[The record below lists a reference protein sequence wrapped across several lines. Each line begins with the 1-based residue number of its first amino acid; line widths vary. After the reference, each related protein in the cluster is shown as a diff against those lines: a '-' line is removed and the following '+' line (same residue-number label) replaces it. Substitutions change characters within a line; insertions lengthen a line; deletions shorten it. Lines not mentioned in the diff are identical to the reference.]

1 MTQIEGSTAD
11 GFQPVRAAF
20 ERNFAD
26 GGEVGAGLTVYRH
39 GSPVVDL
46 WGGHA
51 DPETSRPWRRD
62 TIAPLASTCKTFAS
76 GAVLLL
82 VARGEVDLEAPVAR
96 YWPEFAQHGKG
107 EITVRTL
114 LSHRA
119 GLPSLHLRPITWEDL
134 RAWTPITETL
144 AAATPEWPPGTA
156 HGYHGVSIGHL
167 AGEIVRRVSG
177 LTLSE
182 FLAREIAGPLGL
194 DCYVRVPDDELP
206 RMATMVIPDAENM
219 RLGMEVPELA
229 DFVEAL
235 NDPTSLSFR
244 AFYGS
249 VAIDW
254 DATNDPR
261 TYQVESPSMDG
272 VASAHSLAR
281 YFAALAGE
289 VDGIRLLNPGLVE
302 RIRTPQADGVD
313 RTLRVR
319 SAWGIGFAVPGGP
332 FWPAPEHV
340 TGLFGQGGATGSFAF
355 ADPERELAFGYV
367 PNRGSEL
374 LEGGDFRVR
383 SLVEALYAAVQEQ
396 DARQPGADPGR
407 LPGPGVNQP

>member
-1 MTQIEGSTAD
+1 MAQIEGTTAD
-11 GFQPVRAAF
+11 GFQAVRESF
-20 ERNFAD
+20 ERNFTH

-39 GSPVVDL
+39 GTPIVDL

-51 DPETSRPWRRD
+51 DPETRRPWRRD
-62 TIAPLASTCKTFAS
+62 TIAPIASTCKTFAT
-76 GAVLLL
+76 GAALVL
-82 VARGEVDLEAPVAR
+82 AGRGEVDLETPVAR
-96 YWPEFAQHGKG
+96 YWPKFAQNGKG
-107 EITVRTL
+107 EITIRTL
-114 LSHRA
+114 LGHRA
-119 GLPSLHLRPITWEDL
+119 GLPTLDTHPITWEDL
-134 RAWTPITETL
+134 RDWTPITDAL

-182 FLAREIAGPLGL
+182 FLEREITGPLGL
-194 DCYVRVPDDELP
+194 DCHVRVPDSAMP
-206 RMATMVIPDAENM
+206 RMATMVVPDAETM

-229 DFVEAL
+229 DFAEAL
-235 NDPTSLSFR
+235 NDPATLSYR

-249 VAIDW
+249 VAIGW
-254 DATNDPR
+254 DSTNDPR

-281 YFAALAGE
+281 YFAALSGE
-289 VDGIRLLNPGLVE
+289 VDGIRLLGPELVD
-302 RIRTPQADGVD
+302 RIRTPQADGID
-313 RTLRVR
+313 QTLRVHT
-319 SAWGIGFAVPGGP
+319 AWGIGFAVPGGP
-332 FWPAPEHV
+332 FWPAPGHI

-355 ADPERELAFGYV
+355 ADPDRGLAFGYV

-383 SLVEALYAAVQEQ
+383 SLVEALYAAL
-396 DARQPGADPGR
+396 DDIR
-407 LPGPGVNQP
+407 